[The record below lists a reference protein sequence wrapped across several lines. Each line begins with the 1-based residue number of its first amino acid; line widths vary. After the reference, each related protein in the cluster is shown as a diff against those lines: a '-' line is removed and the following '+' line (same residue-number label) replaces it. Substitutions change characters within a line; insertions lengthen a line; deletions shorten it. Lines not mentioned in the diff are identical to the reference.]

1 MTPLSVAILAAL
13 VAWHPADPQTGADSP
28 KPAADRFDARAPA
41 GASADAA
48 SVAALVEQ
56 YRPKLSEAWLRELVL
71 IFKSSSLTP
80 ENFEP
85 AVDLASAAAELT
97 PDDPEA
103 WRMALIAARLCAPG
117 VPRAREVEHLAV
129 KQIVRLDP
137 SDESAQLLRLSS
149 AVASYGTAEE
159 RLAAYRKLLTPES
172 RQMLGPALASRLAL
186 EMALLQDRMGDVD
199 GFAQT
204 LADAVSMDP
213 AFPAATELAAG
224 FFAGRVDDTGAAA
237 ELLVAAIVSNPTRL
251 ATYVDLGAVLLAEG
265 AYRSAVRIYHLAL
278 LVNAD
283 ESVEAGNELTCDLAL
298 AQWGAGDET
307 AALVTVRRRI
317 ERLDYEYRRVL
328 SRFESERPQRD
339 LAMQNAPLMPL
350 MAALY
355 AVLAQATQAEDQEK
369 AVARLSI
376 NFKAL
381 AERMAKQGD
390 DGERRMAALLLES
403 AWATLLLGN
412 DPTLV
417 PKMVMTAHEASP
429 VDEEA
434 LNRFAGWQRL
444 RTGDVA
450 GALEGLRPLVEGD
463 AMARLGYGEALIADG
478 DVRDGAREILA
489 VANAERGTA
498 LGLFAA
504 GRLQALVGAK
514 PGPGPSAA
522 ALDAAVAQLPQGFD
536 RFIESSSSALG
547 LLIEPEKTTY
557 APFERVRFR
566 VTLSNQS
573 PLTLSIGPQGP
584 IGARAACS
592 VSVSS
597 VGSEDRELP
606 VALIPID
613 QRLELAPRE
622 SVTFIY
628 DASLTALGA
637 MLMAKPMAGC
647 TAVARCVVNY
657 LPMDPRVRIAFMGR
671 EAMSVL
677 IRVNGV
683 RDDDEWVEST
693 WAALRA
699 PEGIPDPTLFV
710 LMAHHL
716 MSKEDLRDRAL
727 MASLAERWQ
736 ELAGLWKK
744 YPPLVQSWM
753 LMVMPVNSEADGPL
767 KEVMRESSDPM
778 VIVSYLLKRV
788 SDVRDSALDVARR
801 NGDPRLGRLADG
813 VQRAIERRVD
823 DRQRDLGL
831 TPVP

>member
-1 MTPLSVAILAAL
+1 
-13 VAWHPADPQTGADSP
+13 
-28 KPAADRFDARAPA
+28 
-41 GASADAA
+41 
-48 SVAALVEQ
+48 
-56 YRPKLSEAWLRELVL
+56 
-71 IFKSSSLTP
+71 
-80 ENFEP
+80 
-85 AVDLASAAAELT
+85 
-97 PDDPEA
+97 
-103 WRMALIAARLCAPG
+103 
-117 VPRAREVEHLAV
+117 
-129 KQIVRLDP
+129 
-137 SDESAQLLRLSS
+137 
-149 AVASYGTAEE
+149 
-159 RLAAYRKLLTPES
+159 
-172 RQMLGPALASRLAL
+172 
-186 EMALLQDRMGDVD
+186 
-199 GFAQT
+199 
-204 LADAVSMDP
+204 
-213 AFPAATELAAG
+213 
-224 FFAGRVDDTGAAA
+224 
-237 ELLVAAIVSNPTRL
+237 
-251 ATYVDLGAVLLAEG
+251 
-265 AYRSAVRIYHLAL
+265 
-278 LVNAD
+278 
-283 ESVEAGNELTCDLAL
+283 
-298 AQWGAGDET
+298 
-307 AALVTVRRRI
+307 
-317 ERLDYEYRRVL
+317 
-328 SRFESERPQRD
+328 
-339 LAMQNAPLMPL
+339 
-350 MAALY
+350 
-355 AVLAQATQAEDQEK
+355 
-369 AVARLSI
+369 
-376 NFKAL
+376 
-381 AERMAKQGD
+381 
-390 DGERRMAALLLES
+390 
-403 AWATLLLGN
+403 
-412 DPTLV
+412 
-417 PKMVMTAHEASP
+417 
-429 VDEEA
+429 
-434 LNRFAGWQRL
+434 
-444 RTGDVA
+444 
-450 GALEGLRPLVEGD
+450 
-463 AMARLGYGEALIADG
+463 
-478 DVRDGAREILA
+478 
-489 VANAERGTA
+489 
-498 LGLFAA
+498 
-504 GRLQALVGAK
+504 
-514 PGPGPSAA
+514 
-522 ALDAAVAQLPQGFD
+522 
-536 RFIESSSSALG
+536 
-547 LLIEPEKTTY
+547 
-557 APFERVRFR
+557 
-566 VTLSNQS
+566 
-573 PLTLSIGPQGP
+573 
-584 IGARAACS
+584 
-592 VSVSS
+592 VSS